1 MTGRQDVL
9 RALNEI
15 VDPCSVRTGAP
26 AGLVD
31 MGLVGDI
38 DIRPTS
44 PGRCV
49 VAVQIGVT
57 EPGCFMIGPFAVEA
71 RERLRRLPDVD
82 DVEVGFRTSTG
93 WTEDDMTSEYRLRLA
108 AVRSGARV
116 HHHGHDRGLR

>member
-9 RALNEI
+9 RVLNEI
-15 VDPCSVRTGAP
+15 VDPCSVRAGAP

-49 VAVQIGVT
+49 VAVQVGVT

-71 RERLRRLPDVD
+71 RERLLRLPDVD
-82 DVEVGFRTSTG
+82 DVEVGFRAWTG
-93 WTEDDMTSEYRLRLA
+93 WTEDDMTSEYRLHLT
-108 AVRSGARV
+108 AVRTGARTR
-116 HHHGHDRGLR
+116 GHAPRQG

>member
-9 RALNEI
+9 SALNEI
-15 VDPCSVRTGAP
+15 VDPCSVRAGAP

-31 MGLVGDI
+31 MGPVGDI

-49 VAVQIGVT
+49 VAVQVGVT

-71 RERLRRLPDVD
+71 RERLLRLPDVD
-82 DVEVGFRTSTG
+82 EVEVGYQTLTK
-93 WTEDDMTSEYRLRLA
+93 WTEADMAPEYRLRLA
-108 AVRSGARV
+108 AVRQSAAHVGAATK
-116 HHHGHDRGLR
+116 